1 MAAPSRKKSF
11 DGAVSAA
18 PARLFDREPPHNIEA
33 ERSVLGA
40 ILINP
45 QAIGPAIEILGEN
58 SPETFYVPAHQL
70 IFDAAVAL
78 YKRNTPADLV
88 TVMEELTRR
97 GALEAAGGVTAV
109 ADLTGAAPTSAN
121 IEYYAKIVQDAAL
134 TRRLIATCAVVTAQA
149 YDGGLDVDELLE
161 NAEQEVFKLNERR
174 ISNPVY
180 AVKDLVDE
188 NAKQLIR
195 RIRERDSITGLPT
208 GFHELD
214 KMLSGLQPSDM
225 IVLAARPSVGKTA
238 FALNIAAHAAV
249 EAKVKDGRNGVLL
262 FTLEMSKEQFM
273 YRLLCMVGGVDMNRV
288 RDGYLAEA
296 EIPKV
301 AQAAGMLERAEIYI
315 DETVGLTPMEMRS
328 RARRHAAQHP
338 GLGLIIIDYMQL
350 MHTGGRSENRQTEI
364 AEISRAIKGLAR
376 ELHVPVMALSQL
388 SREAEKN
395 DQGLPQLSHLRES
408 GSIEQ
413 DADVVLMLSRPP
425 AKDREEKK
433 DVVVVNISKQRN
445 GPTGQVE
452 LLFRKHM
459 QKFLSLDDRG
469 MPGAP
474 PPGVGIGP
482 EDFGGGGYYEDDVP
496 LD

>member
-1 MAAPSRKKSF
+1 MAAPTRKKGF

-18 PARLFDREPPHNIEA
+18 PARLFDREPPHNVEA

-40 ILINP
+40 LLINP
-45 QAIGPAIEILGEN
+45 QAVGPAVEILGEN
-58 SPETFYVPAHQL
+58 SPDTFYIPAHQS
-70 IFDAAVAL
+70 IYDAAVSL
-78 YKRNTPADLV
+78 FRRNTPADLV
-88 TVMEELTRR
+88 TVTQELSQR
-97 GALEAAGGVTAV
+97 GQLEAVGGVTAV

-121 IEYYAKIVQDAAL
+121 IEHYARIVLEAAL
-134 TRRLIATCAVVTAQA
+134 TRRLIAACAVVTAQA
-149 YDGGLDVDELLE
+149 YDGGMDVDELLE
-161 NAEQEVFKLNERR
+161 GAEQQVFQLNERR
-174 ISNPVY
+174 HTNPIY
-180 AVKDLVDE
+180 SAADLVNE
-188 NAKQLIR
+188 SMEQLER
-195 RIRERDSITGLPT
+195 RIRNKDSITGLPT

-214 KMLSGLQPSDM
+214 KLLSGLQPSDM

-238 FALNIAAHAAV
+238 FSLNIAAHVAIQ
-249 EAKVKDGRNGVLL
+249 EKKGVLL

-273 YRLLCMVGGVDMNRV
+273 YRLLCLVGQVDMNRI

-296 EIPKV
+296 EIPK
-301 AQAAGMLERAEIYI
+301 AQRAAGQLMHASIYM
-315 DETVGLTPMEMRS
+315 DESVGLTPLELRS

-364 AEISRAIKGLAR
+364 SEISRAIKGLAR

-425 AKDREEKK
+425 AAEREAKK
-433 DVVVVNISKQRN
+433 DVIVVNISKQRN

-452 LLFRKHM
+452 LLFRKNM
-459 QKFLSLDDRG
+459 QRFLSLDDRG
-469 MPGAP
+469 APGGP
-474 PPGVGIGP
+474 PPGVGMGSSDL
-482 EDFGGGGYYEDDVP
+482 EGGGYYEDDVP